1 MLNIYKKNVKECVI
15 DIIFNKKNWYIYFMH
30 SLFEELEENCL
41 RFFKFEFV
49 FANNVALLIFLLKNH
64 LNIVIIKLL

>member
-1 MLNIYKKNVKECVI
+1 
-15 DIIFNKKNWYIYFMH
+15 MH